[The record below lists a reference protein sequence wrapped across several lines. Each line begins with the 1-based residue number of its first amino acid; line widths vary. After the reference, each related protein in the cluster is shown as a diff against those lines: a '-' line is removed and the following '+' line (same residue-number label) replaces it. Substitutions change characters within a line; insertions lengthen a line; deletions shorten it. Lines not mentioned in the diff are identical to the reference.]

1 MAVGISRRGGGGCDG
16 EMRGSSGCS
25 RRVGEGE
32 RGQNQ
37 WMGDGGLLRKK
48 SKICRQRCV
57 KRRKI

>member
-37 WMGDGGLLRKK
+37 WVGDGGVIKK
-48 SKICRQRCV
+48 KNPRFV
-57 KRRKI
+57 DKKV